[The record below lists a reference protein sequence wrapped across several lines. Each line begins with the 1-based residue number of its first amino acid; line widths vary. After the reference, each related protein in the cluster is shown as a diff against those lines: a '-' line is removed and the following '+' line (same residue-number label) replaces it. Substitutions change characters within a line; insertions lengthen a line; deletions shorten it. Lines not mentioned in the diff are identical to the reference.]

1 METIKIPTFPL
12 SQFVKYVWVYESP
25 AKINKT
31 TNEIQTFAVE
41 GCPIII
47 FHFKQPL
54 KCKTGNDNWTLHPR
68 QCVIGQI
75 KNFGEIIESGNE
87 GMVAIVF
94 YPDGLFPFIKIP
106 LVELTGLIVD
116 LEYVFGKEIKE
127 IQEKICDAKSNE
139 NKISLIEHFLLNQI
153 RINVNKCSTDIRF
166 AICQMQINNKI
177 SILKLASEVNM
188 SKRNFERKFLEKVGL
203 TPIFYNRI
211 VRFQKA
217 IRLINQQSKLSYT
230 ELAYSAGYY
239 DQSHF
244 IRDFKQFYG
253 QPPNEFNQNH
263 NFG

>member
-1 METIKIPTFPL
+1 METIKIPVFPL
-12 SQFVKYVWVYESP
+12 SQYVKYIWVYESSKSTST
-25 AKINKT
+25 A

-47 FHFKQPL
+47 FHYKQPL
-54 KCKTGNDNWTLHPR
+54 KCKTGNNVWKSHPQ

-75 KNFGEIIESGNE
+75 KHFGEIIESGNE

-94 YPDGLFPFIKIP
+94 YPDGLSSFVKIP
-106 LVELTGLIVD
+106 VIELTGQIVD
-116 LEYVFGKEIKE
+116 LEDIFGKEIKE
-127 IQEKICDAKSNE
+127 IQEIICEAKFNE
-139 NKISLIEHFLLNQI
+139 NKITLIENFLLNQI
-153 RINVNKCSTDIRF
+153 RTKVNKCNADIRF
-166 AICQMQINNKI
+166 AISQMQLNNKS

-188 SKRNFERKFLEKVGL
+188 SKRNFERKFLAKVGL
-203 TPIFYNRI
+203 TPVFYNRI

-217 IRLINQQSKLSYT
+217 FKLINQSNNLSFT
-230 ELAYSAGYY
+230 ELAHSSGYY

-253 QPPNEFNQNH
+253 QVPKEFNQSQ

>member
-1 METIKIPTFPL
+1 METIRIPIFPL
-12 SQFVKYVWVYESP
+12 SQFVKYIWVYESST
-25 AKINKT
+25 NKNIT

-47 FHFKQPL
+47 FHYKKPL
-54 KCKTGNDNWTLHPR
+54 KCKTGNNSWASHPQ

-75 KNFGEIIESGNE
+75 KNFGEIMESGNE
-87 GMVAIVF
+87 GMVAVVF
-94 YPDGLFPFIKIP
+94 YPYGLSPFIKVP
-106 LVELTGLIVD
+106 LIEFTGLIVD
-116 LEYVFGKEIKE
+116 LELVFGKAIKE
-127 IQEKICDAKSNE
+127 IQEKICEANSNE
-139 NKISLIEHFLLNQI
+139 KKILLVEHFLLNQI
-153 RINVNKCSTDIRF
+153 KTKENQYNYDIRF
-166 AICQMQINNKI
+166 AVSQMQMKNKI

-188 SKRNFERKFLEKVGL
+188 SKRNFERKFLENVGL
-203 TPIFYNRI
+203 TPVFFNRI

-217 IRLINQQSKLSYT
+217 IKLINQQNKLSFT

-253 QPPNEFNQNH
+253 QPPKEFNQNQ